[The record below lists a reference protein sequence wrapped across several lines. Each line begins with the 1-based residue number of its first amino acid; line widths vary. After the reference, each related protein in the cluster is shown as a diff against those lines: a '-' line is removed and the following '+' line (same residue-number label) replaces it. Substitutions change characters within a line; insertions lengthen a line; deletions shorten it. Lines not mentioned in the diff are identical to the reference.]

1 MSGPPKVDL
10 DKGVMNSLLIER
22 LWPWLAAVAV
32 AILWRAAGEPFP
44 KTPDGLL
51 GAAATV
57 ASVFASFLGVSK
69 AIILTIKGTKTYQIL
84 EKNQY
89 TDHLFAY
96 LRDGIYASVG
106 FASLSLLGFFIDP
119 GSMLFAHK
127 IYHWCCTIW
136 VFTGAAALF
145 TYVRIANI
153 LFRLLKQPEVTAQ
166 PGA

>member
-1 MSGPPKVDL
+1 MALAGSGGRCRDMVR
-10 DKGVMNSLLIER
+10 GR
-22 LWPWLAAVAV
+22 RAVSQN
-32 AILWRAAGEPFP
+32 AGCPA
-44 KTPDGLL
+44 L

-84 EKNQY
+84 ERNHY

-96 LRDGIYASVG
+96 LRTGIYAAVA
-106 FASLSLLGFFIDP
+106 FASLSLSGFFIDVNSAIGGYKIFHWFGTAWVAT
-119 GSMLFAHK
+119 GSAS
-127 IYHWCCTIW
+127 
-136 VFTGAAALF
+136 LF
-145 TYVRIANI
+145 TYLRIANI